1 MTPAV
6 LRNATTGAVVA
17 RSVGRASNPLMRGIG
32 LLGRASVAP
41 DEGLWIDGCSA
52 VHTLGMRATLDLY
65 FLDRDQQ
72 VVRIVPNVRPNRLAV
87 TCRNAAM
94 VVELGAD
101 SVEARPIALG
111 DRLVLEAA

>member
-17 RSVGRASNPLMRGIG
+17 RRVARASNPLARGIG
-32 LLGRASVAP
+32 LLGRASLGP

-65 FLDRDQQ
+65 FLDREQQ

-87 TCRNAAM
+87 VCRNAAM

-101 SVEARPIALG
+101 SAEARPIALG
-111 DRLVLEAA
+111 DRLALEAA